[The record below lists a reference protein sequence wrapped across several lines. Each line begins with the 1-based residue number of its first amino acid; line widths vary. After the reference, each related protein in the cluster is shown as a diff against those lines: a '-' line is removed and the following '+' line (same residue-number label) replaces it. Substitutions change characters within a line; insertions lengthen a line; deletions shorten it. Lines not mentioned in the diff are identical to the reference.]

1 MEKIWKPRSE
11 CINLFSVN
19 SSQEEGQQCFN
30 SWVPPQI
37 LSVTVP
43 ALSPQQGLALDTL
56 RAFESPSFPNVPGF
70 WQWRH
75 PEANLILIKLSKNI
89 LTKTE
94 KRPINHTLCHA
105 PVYSRFGC
113 YCPCFYWQ
121 MPTYT
126 SIPYMPNH
134 LSAEFLPPPM
144 KIYFHSLVVLWLH
157 VRGL

>member
-1 MEKIWKPRSE
+1 MEKIWKHKSE

-19 SSQEEGQQCFN
+19 ASQEEGQQCFN
-30 SWVPPQI
+30 SLVPPQI

-43 ALSPQQGLALDTL
+43 ALSPQQGVALDPL
-56 RAFESPSFPNVPGF
+56 KAFESSSFPKVPGF
-70 WQWRH
+70 WQCRH

-94 KRPINHTLCHA
+94 KRPINHTLCHT

-113 YCPCFYWQ
+113 YCPCVYWQ

-126 SIPYMPNH
+126 SSPYMPKH
-134 LSAEFLPPPM
+134 LLAEFLPQM

-157 VRGL
+157 VQGL